1 TRHYNTK
8 DLITTLPNSATITN
22 LSQQHNQQHK
32 ANMYGSY
39 GSYSSMSSAAETS
52 SPINIGS
59 GRSSTAC
66 AFPSWPNRACLGS
79 SGHSSSSSYLSDE
92 DLFLCDDLE
101 DSGYASSSASSSRS
115 NSNASSISPPKGW
128 RNAQQP
134 FAVMAEVN
142 NDFEAYNNGPSDD
155 ELAAIQRER
164 QAYQRELVRAVLVE
178 KERRKMAASA
188 ARRQRRAAAAAA
200 GATSKKSVKLS
211 AITEDA

>member
-1 TRHYNTK
+1 
-8 DLITTLPNSATITN
+8 
-22 LSQQHNQQHK
+22 
-32 ANMYGSY
+32 MYGSY

-79 SGHSSSSSYLSDE
+79 GSSRFSSSSSYLSDE
-92 DLFLCDDLE
+92 DLFLDDFE
-101 DSGYASSSASSSRS
+101 DSGYTSSGASSRS
-115 NSNASSISPPKGW
+115 SSNASSISPPQGW

-134 FAVMAEVN
+134 FAVMAEVTN
-142 NDFEAYNNGPSDD
+142 AFEALTTAGPSED
-155 ELAAIQRER
+155 ELAEIQRER
-164 QAYQRELVRAVLVE
+164 SAYQRELVRAVLVE

-200 GATSKKSVKLS
+200 GASPSASSRKKLAKLS
-211 AITEDA
+211 AIAED

>member
-1 TRHYNTK
+1 
-8 DLITTLPNSATITN
+8 
-22 LSQQHNQQHK
+22 
-32 ANMYGSY
+32 MYGSY

-79 SGHSSSSSYLSDE
+79 GSSRFSSSSSYLSDE
-92 DLFLCDDLE
+92 DLFLDDFE
-101 DSGYASSSASSSRS
+101 DSGYTSSGASSRS
-115 NSNASSISPPKGW
+115 SSNASSISPPQGW

-142 NDFEAYNNGPSDD
+142 NNFETAAGPSED
-155 ELAAIQRER
+155 ELAEIQRER
-164 QAYQRELVRAVLVE
+164 SAYQRELVRAVLVE
-178 KERRKMAASA
+178 KESRKMAASA

-200 GATSKKSVKLS
+200 GASPSTSSRKKSAKLS
-211 AITEDA
+211 AIAEY

>member
-1 TRHYNTK
+1 
-8 DLITTLPNSATITN
+8 
-22 LSQQHNQQHK
+22 
-32 ANMYGSY
+32 MYGSY
-39 GSYSSMSSAAETS
+39 GSYSSMSSAIETS
-52 SPINIGS
+52 SPITIGS
-59 GRSSTAC
+59 GRSSSAC

-79 SGHSSSSSYLSDE
+79 SSGVGSTSSYLSDE

-101 DSGYASSSASSSRS
+101 DSGYTSSSASSSRS
-115 NSNASSISPPKGW
+115 NSNAGSISPPQGW

-142 NDFEAYNNGPSDD
+142 NDFETFNNGPSDD

-200 GATSKKSVKLS
+200 GASPSATASRKKSAKLA
-211 AITEDA
+211 AIAEDA

>member
-1 TRHYNTK
+1 
-8 DLITTLPNSATITN
+8 
-22 LSQQHNQQHK
+22 
-32 ANMYGSY
+32 MYGSY

-79 SGHSSSSSYLSDE
+79 GSSSSSSYLSDE
-92 DLFLCDDLE
+92 DLFLDDFE
-101 DSGYASSSASSSRS
+101 DSGYTSSGASSRS
-115 NSNASSISPPKGW
+115 SSNASSISPPQGW

-142 NDFEAYNNGPSDD
+142 NNFETTGPSED
-155 ELAAIQRER
+155 ELAEIQRER
-164 QAYQRELVRAVLVE
+164 SAYQRELVHAVLVE

-200 GATSKKSVKLS
+200 GASPSASSRKKSAKLT
-211 AITEDA
+211 AIAED